1 MKNFWEIEEILI
13 FNKLANMKIMK
24 IFKLVLLLCGFTGL
38 AQPKYVIFNEDGSLG
53 LVDLQGK
60 IVLAP
65 VGHLGKYNDF
75 FITFNQGISTIYNQN
90 LKVVFRGKYDNVTF
104 GLQGNYIVKKNQKY
118 GVVTAN
124 NQIVIP
130 FKYDEI
136 YNLAS
141 GYKVRL
147 NGKKGVVNNKGKLI
161 IPLKYKDISQQN
173 NCYKA
178 TLDGKEGILSLENK
192 VLIPFMYRE
201 LELDSF
207 NSETLIIAKNEE
219 DKVGFINTKNEWVIS
234 PIYTL
239 ASPFQNGLAFVRDE
253 QKKSMLINTKGEV
266 VIKGFDVLEYYNSNI
281 IVVRDYRWNYSVYNY
296 KGELLDVYNSFYENH
311 YGEQVH
317 QVSKQGKYGFIDG
330 NNKVIIPLEY
340 EGANELREGLI
351 PVIKNDKWGCIN
363 LKNEIVIPFQFIG
376 SLGVF
381 ENGVAVYSKG
391 PESKMGYSWSQCGLI
406 NNKGEVIVEPKYKRI
421 EYLAGN
427 IAIITIGNDKYLYDF
442 VKDKKLKRLTPDDL
456 INSVEIGASD

>member
-266 VIKGFDVLEYYNSNI
+266 VIKGFDWLEYHNSNI
-281 IVVRDYRWNYSVYNY
+281 IVVGDYQRNYSVYNY
-296 KGELLDVYNSFYENH
+296 KGELLDIYHSFYENH

-317 QVSKQGKYGFIDG
+317 RVSKQDKYGFIDG
-330 NNKVIIPLEY
+330 NGKVIIPLEY

-351 PVIKNDKWGCIN
+351 PVIKNDKWGCVN
-363 LKNEIVIPFQFIG
+363 LKNEVVIPFQFIG

-381 ENGVAVYSKG
+381 ENGVAVYNKG

-406 NNKGEVIVEPKYKRI
+406 NNIGEVIVEPKYNRI

-427 IAIITIGNDKYLYDF
+427 IAIITIGNDEYLYDF
-442 VKDKKLKRLTPDDL
+442 VKDKKLKRLTPDVL
-456 INSVEIGASD
+456 INSV

>member
-1 MKNFWEIEEILI
+1 MKKIHFLL
-13 FNKLANMKIMK
+13 KLT
-24 IFKLVLLLCGFTGL
+24 LLLCSFTAL
-38 AQPKYVIFNEDGSLG
+38 AQPKYVIFDEEGKQG

-60 IVLAP
+60 TVLAP
-65 VGHLGKYNDF
+65 VEHLGKYNNF

-90 LKVVFRGKYDNVTF
+90 LKVVFRGKYDEVKF

-136 YNLAS
+136 YNLAN
-141 GYKVRL
+141 GYKVTL
-147 NGKKGVVNNKGKLI
+147 NEKEGVVNNKGKLI
-161 IPLKYKDISQQN
+161 IPLKYEDISQQN

-178 TLDGKEGILSLENK
+178 TLDGKEGILSLDNK
-192 VLIPFMYRE
+192 TLIPFMYQQ
-201 LELDSF
+201 LQLDNF
-207 NSETLIIAKNEE
+207 NTETLIVAKNEE
-219 DKVGFINTKNEWVIS
+219 NKVGFINTKNEWVIS
-234 PIYTL
+234 PIYRL

>member
-1 MKNFWEIEEILI
+1 MKKIHFLL
-13 FNKLANMKIMK
+13 KLT
-24 IFKLVLLLCGFTGL
+24 LLLCSFTAL
-38 AQPKYVIFNEDGSLG
+38 AQPKYVIFDEEGKQG

-60 IVLAP
+60 TVLAP
-65 VGHLGKYNDF
+65 VEHLGKYNNF

-90 LKVVFRGKYDNVTF
+90 LKVVFRGKYDEVKF

-136 YNLAS
+136 YNLAN
-141 GYKVRL
+141 GYKVTL
-147 NGKKGVVNNKGKLI
+147 NEKEGVVNNKGKLI
-161 IPLKYKDISQQN
+161 IPLKYEDISQQN

-178 TLDGKEGILSLENK
+178 TLDGKEGILSLDNK
-192 VLIPFMYRE
+192 TLIPFMYQQ
-201 LELDSF
+201 LQLDNF
-207 NSETLIIAKNEE
+207 NTETLIVAKNEE
-219 DKVGFINTKNEWVIS
+219 NKVGFINTKNEWVIS
-234 PIYTL
+234 PIYRL

-363 LKNEIVIPFQFIG
+363 LKNEVVIPFQFIG

>member
-1 MKNFWEIEEILI
+1 MKTIHFLL
-13 FNKLANMKIMK
+13 KLT
-24 IFKLVLLLCGFTGL
+24 LLLCSFTGL
-38 AQPKYVIFNEDGSLG
+38 AQPKYFIFEEKGKLG

-60 IVLAP
+60 TVLAL
-65 VGHLGKYNDF
+65 VDRLGKYNDF
-75 FITFNQGISTIYNQN
+75 FISFNQGISTIYNQN
-90 LKVVFRGKYDNVTF
+90 LKVVFRGKYDDVDF

-136 YNLAS
+136 YNLAN
-141 GYKVRL
+141 GYKVTL
-147 NGKKGVVNNKGKLI
+147 NEKKGVVNNKGKLI
-161 IPLKYKDISQQN
+161 IPLKYEDISQQN

-178 TLDGKEGILSLENK
+178 TLDGKEGILSLDNK
-192 VLIPFMYRE
+192 TLIPFMYQQ
-201 LELDSF
+201 LQLDSF
-207 NSETLIIAKNEE
+207 NTETLIVAKNEE

-234 PIYTL
+234 PIYRL

-266 VIKGFDVLEYYNSNI
+266 VIKGFDGLEYYNSNI
-281 IVVRDYRWNYSVYNY
+281 IVVRDYQWNYSVYNY
-296 KGELLDVYNSFYENH
+296 KGQLLDIYNSFYENH

-317 QVSKQGKYGFIDG
+317 RVSKQDKYGFIDG
-330 NNKVIIPLEY
+330 NGKVIIPLEY

-363 LKNEIVIPFQFIG
+363 LKNEVVIPFQFIG

-427 IAIITIGNDKYLYDF
+427 IAIITIGNDEYLYDF

-456 INSVEIGASD
+456 INSVEIGTSD

>member
-1 MKNFWEIEEILI
+1 MKKIHFLL
-13 FNKLANMKIMK
+13 KLT
-24 IFKLVLLLCGFTGL
+24 LLLCSFTAL
-38 AQPKYVIFNEDGSLG
+38 AQPKYVIFDEDGKQG

-60 IVLAP
+60 TVLAP
-65 VGHLGKYNDF
+65 VEHLGKYNDF

-90 LKVVFRGKYDNVTF
+90 LKVVFRGKYDDVDF

-136 YNLAS
+136 YNLAN
-141 GYKVRL
+141 GYKVTL
-147 NGKKGVVNNKGKLI
+147 NEKEGVVNNKGKLI
-161 IPLKYKDISQQN
+161 IPLKYEDISQQN

-178 TLDGKEGILSLENK
+178 TLDGKEGILSLDNK
-192 VLIPFMYRE
+192 TLIPFMYQQ
-201 LELDSF
+201 LQLDNF
-207 NSETLIIAKNEE
+207 NTETLIVAKNEE
-219 DKVGFINTKNEWVIS
+219 NKVGFINTKNEWVIS
-234 PIYTL
+234 PIYRL

-266 VIKGFDVLEYYNSNI
+266 VIKGFDELEYYNSNI
-281 IVVRDYRWNYSVYNY
+281 IVVRDYQWNYSVYNY

-330 NNKVIIPLEY
+330 NDKVIIPLEY

-381 ENGVAVYSKG
+381 ENGIAVYNKG

>member
-1 MKNFWEIEEILI
+1 MKKIHFLL
-13 FNKLANMKIMK
+13 KLT
-24 IFKLVLLLCGFTGL
+24 LLLCSFTAL
-38 AQPKYVIFNEDGSLG
+38 AQPKYVIFDEEGKQG

-60 IVLAP
+60 TVLAP
-65 VGHLGKYNDF
+65 VEHLGKYNNF

-90 LKVVFRGKYDNVTF
+90 LKVVFRGKYDEVKF

-136 YNLAS
+136 YNLAN
-141 GYKVRL
+141 GYKVTL
-147 NGKKGVVNNKGKLI
+147 NEKEGVVNNKEKLI
-161 IPLKYKDISQQN
+161 IPLKYEDISQQN

-178 TLDGKEGILSLENK
+178 TLDGKEGILSLDNK
-192 VLIPFMYRE
+192 TLIPFMYQQ
-201 LELDSF
+201 LQLDNF
-207 NSETLIIAKNEE
+207 NTETLIVAKNEE
-219 DKVGFINTKNEWVIS
+219 NKVGFINTKNEWVIS
-234 PIYTL
+234 PIYRL

-381 ENGVAVYSKG
+381 ENGIAVYNKG
-391 PESKMGYSWSQCGLI
+391 PESKMGYSWFQCGLI

>member
-1 MKNFWEIEEILI
+1 MKKIL
-13 FNKLANMKIMK
+13 FLLKLT
-24 IFKLVLLLCGFTGL
+24 LLLCGFTGL

-60 IVLAP
+60 TVLAP

-136 YNLAS
+136 YNLAN

-207 NSETLIIAKNEE
+207 NSETLIVAKNEE

-266 VIKGFDVLEYYNSNI
+266 VIKGFDWLEYHNSNI
-281 IVVRDYRWNYSVYNY
+281 IVVGDYQWNYSVYNY
-296 KGELLDVYNSFYENH
+296 KGELLDIYNSFYENH

-317 QVSKQGKYGFIDG
+317 RVSKQDKYGFIDG
-330 NNKVIIPLEY
+330 NGKVIIPLEY

-363 LKNEIVIPFQFIG
+363 LKNEVVIPFQFIG

-406 NNKGEVIVEPKYKRI
+406 NNIGEVIVEPKYNRI
-421 EYLAGN
+421 EYLTGN
-427 IAIITIGNDKYLYDF
+427 IAIITIGNDEYLYDF
-442 VKDKKLKRLTPDDL
+442 VKDKKLKRLTPDGL
-456 INSVEIGASD
+456 INSVEISVSN

>member
-1 MKNFWEIEEILI
+1 MKKIHFLL
-13 FNKLANMKIMK
+13 KLT
-24 IFKLVLLLCGFTGL
+24 LLLCSFTAL
-38 AQPKYVIFNEDGSLG
+38 AQPKYVIFDEEGKQG

-60 IVLAP
+60 TVLAP
-65 VGHLGKYNDF
+65 VEHLGKYNNF

-90 LKVVFRGKYDNVTF
+90 LKVVFRGKYDEVKF

-136 YNLAS
+136 YNLAN
-141 GYKVRL
+141 GYKVTL
-147 NGKKGVVNNKGKLI
+147 NEKEGVVNNKGKLI
-161 IPLKYKDISQQN
+161 IPLKYEDISQQN

-178 TLDGKEGILSLENK
+178 TLDGKEGILSLDNK
-192 VLIPFMYRE
+192 TLIPFMYQQ
-201 LELDSF
+201 LQLDNF
-207 NSETLIIAKNEE
+207 NTETLIVAKNEE
-219 DKVGFINTKNEWVIS
+219 NKVGFINTKNEWVIS
-234 PIYTL
+234 PIYRL

-266 VIKGFDVLEYYNSNI
+266 VIKGFDWLEYHNSNI
-281 IVVRDYRWNYSVYNY
+281 IVVGDYQRNYSVYNY

>member
-1 MKNFWEIEEILI
+1 
-13 FNKLANMKIMK
+13 MK

-266 VIKGFDVLEYYNSNI
+266 VIKGFDWLEYHNSNI
-281 IVVRDYRWNYSVYNY
+281 IVVGDYQRNYSVYNY
-296 KGELLDVYNSFYENH
+296 KGELLDIYHSFYENH

-317 QVSKQGKYGFIDG
+317 RVSKQDKYGFIDG
-330 NNKVIIPLEY
+330 NGKVIIPLEY

-351 PVIKNDKWGCIN
+351 PVIKNGIDCST
-363 LKNEIVIPFQFIG
+363 PFQQRTGKNCRLQQRPTRSAPCLFLRTG
-376 SLGVF
+376 RRLDQ
-381 ENGVAVYSKG
+381 VAVRI
-391 PESKMGYSWSQCGLI
+391 LI
-406 NNKGEVIVEPKYKRI
+406 LI
-421 EYLAGN
+421 
-427 IAIITIGNDKYLYDF
+427 YDDIRCSIRSRSCYGQF
-442 VKDKKLKRLTPDDL
+442 F
-456 INSVEIGASD
+456 

>member
-1 MKNFWEIEEILI
+1 MKKIHFLL
-13 FNKLANMKIMK
+13 KLT
-24 IFKLVLLLCGFTGL
+24 LLLCSFTAL
-38 AQPKYVIFNEDGSLG
+38 AQPKYVIFDEEGKQG

-60 IVLAP
+60 TVLAP
-65 VGHLGKYNDF
+65 VEHLGKYNNF

-90 LKVVFRGKYDNVTF
+90 LKVVFRGKYDEVKF

-136 YNLAS
+136 YNLAN
-141 GYKVRL
+141 GYKVTL
-147 NGKKGVVNNKGKLI
+147 NEKEGVVNNKGKLI
-161 IPLKYKDISQQN
+161 IPLKYEDISQQN

-178 TLDGKEGILSLENK
+178 TLDGKEGILSLDNK
-192 VLIPFMYRE
+192 TLIPFMYQQ
-201 LELDSF
+201 LQLDNF
-207 NSETLIIAKNEE
+207 NTETLIVAKNEE
-219 DKVGFINTKNEWVIS
+219 NKVGFINTKNEWVIS
-234 PIYTL
+234 PIYRL

-363 LKNEIVIPFQFIG
+363 FKNEIVIPFQFIG

>member
-1 MKNFWEIEEILI
+1 MKKIHFLL
-13 FNKLANMKIMK
+13 KLT
-24 IFKLVLLLCGFTGL
+24 LLLCSFTAL
-38 AQPKYVIFNEDGSLG
+38 AQPKYVIFDEEGKQG

-60 IVLAP
+60 TVLAP
-65 VGHLGKYNDF
+65 VEHLGKYNNF

-90 LKVVFRGKYDNVTF
+90 LKVVFRGKYDEVKF

-136 YNLAS
+136 YNLAN
-141 GYKVRL
+141 GYKVTL
-147 NGKKGVVNNKGKLI
+147 NEKEGVVNNKGKLI
-161 IPLKYKDISQQN
+161 IPLKYEDISQQN

-178 TLDGKEGILSLENK
+178 TLDGKEGILSLDNK
-192 VLIPFMYRE
+192 TLIPFMYQQ
-201 LELDSF
+201 LQLDNF
-207 NSETLIIAKNEE
+207 NTETLIVAKNEE
-219 DKVGFINTKNEWVIS
+219 NKVGFINTKNEWVIS
-234 PIYTL
+234 PIYRL

-381 ENGVAVYSKG
+381 ENGIAVYNKG
-391 PESKMGYSWSQCGLI
+391 PESKMGYSWFQCGLI

>member
-1 MKNFWEIEEILI
+1 
-13 FNKLANMKIMK
+13 
-24 IFKLVLLLCGFTGL
+24 L
-38 AQPKYVIFNEDGSLG
+38 AQPKYVIFDEEGKQG

-60 IVLAP
+60 TVLAP
-65 VGHLGKYNDF
+65 VEHLGKYNNF

-90 LKVVFRGKYDNVTF
+90 LKVVFRGKYDEVKF

-136 YNLAS
+136 YNLAN
-141 GYKVRL
+141 GYKVTL
-147 NGKKGVVNNKGKLI
+147 NEKEGVVNNKGKLI
-161 IPLKYKDISQQN
+161 IPLKYEDISQQN

-178 TLDGKEGILSLENK
+178 TLDGKEGILSLDNK
-192 VLIPFMYRE
+192 TLIPFMYQQ
-201 LELDSF
+201 LQLDNF
-207 NSETLIIAKNEE
+207 NTETLIVAKNEE
-219 DKVGFINTKNEWVIS
+219 NKVGFINTKNEWVIS
-234 PIYTL
+234 PIYRL

-381 ENGVAVYSKG
+381 ENGIAVYNKG
-391 PESKMGYSWSQCGLI
+391 PESKMGYSWFQCGLI

>member
-1 MKNFWEIEEILI
+1 MKKIHFLL
-13 FNKLANMKIMK
+13 KLT
-24 IFKLVLLLCGFTGL
+24 LLLCSFTAL
-38 AQPKYVIFNEDGSLG
+38 AQPKYVIFDEDGKQG

-60 IVLAP
+60 TVLAP
-65 VGHLGKYNDF
+65 VEHLGKYNDF

-90 LKVVFRGKYDNVTF
+90 LKVVFRGKYDDVDF

-136 YNLAS
+136 YNLAN
-141 GYKVRL
+141 GYKVTL
-147 NGKKGVVNNKGKLI
+147 NEKEGVVNNKGKLI
-161 IPLKYKDISQQN
+161 IPLKYEDISQQN

-178 TLDGKEGILSLENK
+178 TLDGKEGILSLDNK
-192 VLIPFMYRE
+192 TLIPFMYQQ
-201 LELDSF
+201 LQLDNF
-207 NSETLIIAKNEE
+207 NTETLIVAKNEE
-219 DKVGFINTKNEWVIS
+219 NKVGFINTKNEWVIS
-234 PIYTL
+234 PIYRL

-381 ENGVAVYSKG
+381 ENGIAVYNKG
-391 PESKMGYSWSQCGLI
+391 PESKMGYSWFQCGLI